1 MDARIRHQP
10 LLFSLALLIWGA
22 PMAATAAEQP
32 LQQDPAQTTNVQPG
46 DDAQAGTDALAKAA
60 EPVTAKPPA
69 SNCRRSR
76 ALNLGVTKSV
86 KRPPTNN
93 PLDSFTHIA
102 GIRCH
107 KEGWLEGDFM
117 LTDTPGFRELADKGL
132 DFMATYYPDMSWSS
146 YGAPGYSSMYLQA
159 ADLYTGK
166 TGFLWPDG
174 QLHFSSAGWTGAGIQ
189 TPQNHSPRFE
199 GSPPLENWRI
209 FELWYGQKFT
219 PQFEVRIGK
228 IYPWVRFASHQTSGI
243 FQNAIFD
250 YPGVYGSTDNRGNFL
265 PYANAPLGI
274 QLSYNPNPH
283 NQFLLNVSD
292 GKDDATG
299 GYRISLADTT
309 LNSDDGIEI
318 IAEYAYLNHSKNPKA
333 LPGYYKIGFQGN
345 TGRFTDFST
354 GLSSWGNYGGYLTI
368 EQMLYAEPNTEVPR
382 SQGLLAFGKL
392 SSTFG
397 NNSIVNLVASTGL
410 TYAGLIPG
418 RDSDMAGIG
427 VAYAGFNS
435 AASRFYAPVFNGV
448 ASPSETALEAV
459 YLAELTPWLMLI
471 ASYQYVISPSLFGVM
486 NPAQPSGH
494 VISLNTRIAF

>member
-1 MDARIRHQP
+1 MDALIRHQP

-32 LQQDPAQTTNVQPG
+32 LQQDRAQTTNVQPS
-46 DDAQAGTDALAKAA
+46 DDDQAGTEALAKAA

-69 SNCRRSR
+69 ASCRRSR